1 MAELIMQEEASAP
14 STPAFGKWVAYF
26 KSDGLYIKDDAGV
39 EVGPLGSGGGG
50 ELQNYLDNV
59 GFEYTQ
65 HILTTASSASMTD
78 GGYDMFDRWYSLIQG
93 AGATVS
99 QGAAIGASRKSMKL
113 TAGGT
118 TNRYGGAQ
126 IFDAKKSHALRGQ
139 TVIAQV
145 KIKPT
150 NNAGSGSRDYRIA
163 ILEWTGTAN
172 SPVKDVVND
181 WTSGAYT
188 TGNFFKST
196 TLTLVGTAVETIA
209 HGTEAIISVSGA
221 VSASCNNLIVFV
233 WVEDVPTHASD
244 YCEIG
249 EAGFYTAATE
259 QTWRYKEND
268 FDNCLDYFE
277 RITTDTQYGFFGIAA
292 VYSATNARCVVPMHR
307 KRATPSMSASGSTT
321 FMVQDAV
328 GGSIIGKDRVCL

>member
-1 MAELIMQEEASAP
+1 M
-14 STPAFGKWVAYF
+14 
-26 KSDGLYIKDDAGV
+26 
-39 EVGPLGSGGGG
+39 
-50 ELQNYLDNV
+50 
-59 GFEYTQ
+59 
-65 HILTTASSASMTD
+65 
-78 GGYDMFDRWYSLIQG
+78 
-93 AGATVS
+93 
-99 QGAAIGASRKSMKL
+99 
-113 TAGGT
+113 
-118 TNRYGGAQ
+118 
-126 IFDAKKSHALRGQ
+126 
-139 TVIAQV
+139 
-145 KIKPT
+145 
-150 NNAGSGSRDYRIA
+150 
-163 ILEWTGTAN
+163 
-172 SPVKDVVND
+172 VND

-328 GGSIIGKDRVCL
+328 GGNFASTVVGLSYPSDIGFMVQVTTAGGMTTGAGNIIDNGGDAVFGTFFISADLGV